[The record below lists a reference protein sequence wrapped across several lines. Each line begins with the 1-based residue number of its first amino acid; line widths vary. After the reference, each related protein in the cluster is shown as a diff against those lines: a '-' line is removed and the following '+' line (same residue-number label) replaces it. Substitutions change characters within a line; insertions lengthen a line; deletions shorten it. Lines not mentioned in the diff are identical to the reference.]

1 MSEEISTEKKTSN
14 TLVTIVM
21 VVVGVILVL
30 LVGVLVGKALTP
42 APEGPPVNLPPPPSF
57 SGPYAVAGAAINVRS
72 GPGTEFPSY
81 GVAPAGSSA
90 PIVAVTP
97 DGGWWQISVPTTISP
112 DGQAW
117 VSADYV
123 NAYNADGVPLGYPQ
137 PELYSE

>member
-42 APEGPPVNLPPPPSF
+42 APEGPPVNLPAPPSF

-72 GPGTEFPSY
+72 GPGTEFPRRPSLRSPQMAVGGRSACRPRY
-81 GVAPAGSSA
+81 HRMGKLGFRRIMSS
-90 PIVAVTP
+90 
-97 DGGWWQISVPTTISP
+97 PTT
-112 DGQAW
+112 QT
-117 VSADYV
+117 VSHLV
-123 NAYNADGVPLGYPQ
+123 TRNP
-137 PELYSE
+137 SCTRSST